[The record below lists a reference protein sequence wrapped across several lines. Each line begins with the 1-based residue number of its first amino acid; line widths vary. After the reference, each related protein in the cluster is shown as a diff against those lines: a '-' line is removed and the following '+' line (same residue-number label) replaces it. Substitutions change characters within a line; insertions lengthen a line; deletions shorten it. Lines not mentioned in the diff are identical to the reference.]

1 MNSPL
6 PDPTAWLTDLIK
18 TQNPMVLWPLGDV
31 ANTSAAL
38 TAAAAPWTQAV
49 AQMTK
54 WQTDAMT
61 AFWAPFAGGGDAPK
75 SDLTRASW
83 EPIASAR
90 AASRASSRRKASK
103 SSST

>member
-61 AFWAPFAGGGDAPK
+61 AFWAPFAGGGDASK
-75 SDLTRASW
+75 SDLKD
-83 EPIASAR
+83 
-90 AASRASSRRKASK
+90 RRFSDEAWTKDPRYELVANPA
-103 SSST
+103 